1 VFRVAESQ
9 LKPADY
15 LCAFSVFIKANK
27 DKIDALTILFKNPRK
42 WNTGALKE
50 IRQVLKKNSFDE
62 EKVRSAHAISGHKA
76 MADIISMV
84 KNADSTQNPL
94 LTAEERV
101 NKAISEILSTHSFND
116 EQKAWLGYIR
126 EHLIINLAIEKENFD
141 VMPILERHG
150 GLVKARMIFGAEL
163 DSIIEEINYKLAA

>member
-1 VFRVAESQ
+1 
-9 LKPADY
+9 
-15 LCAFSVFIKANK
+15 
-27 DKIDALTILFKNPRK
+27 
-42 WNTGALKE
+42 
-50 IRQVLKKNSFDE
+50 
-62 EKVRSAHAISGHKA
+62 

-84 KNADSTQNPL
+84 KNADGAQHPL

-126 EHLIINLAIEKENFD
+126 EHLVINLAIEKNVFD
-141 VMPILERHG
+141 LVPVLERRG
-150 GLVKARMIFGAEL
+150 GLAKARKIFGPEL